1 MRFRMHR
8 ITLKDLNKNKCY
20 KVLTKGILLLYIV
33 LMLVYVFRDVLY
45 ALNNPYIT
53 IFAWTAPNLI
63 PSFLFTIIGTF
74 YILPTLLNEKKSYK
88 HPKYLWI
95 VNVLNLV
102 LFSSIELMHVIF
114 DLGVW
119 DNKDI
124 MATIIGIVL
133 ATLSYYKIR
142 NYL

>member
-1 MRFRMHR
+1 MHR